1 VLLNVVDWK
10 LDAQA
15 AVAASRIHDQWFPE
29 VLAVEPEVP
38 RDVIEN
44 LERRGHKTKQFPH
57 IGTANVLVRTD
68 QGSIEAGA
76 EPRSPSAP
84 AGY

>member
-1 VLLNVVDWK
+1 V
-10 LDAQA
+10 
-15 AVAASRIHDQWFPE
+15 
-29 VLAVEPEVP
+29 
-38 RDVIEN
+38 RDVTDG
-44 LERRGHKTKQFPH
+44 LLRRGHRIKEAAH

-68 QGSIEAGA
+68 KGIEAGA